1 MIDSA
6 PKDTKVKILL
16 FEREPDTIKI
26 IQNAFANPLYVIEP
40 VMNAFSGM
48 KSIKEFSP
56 DIIVAHFDFPE
67 LPGIDLIKKI
77 DSIGVDIPVILYGD
91 KSDEKILQSFRA
103 GAVDYW
109 TKPLF
114 GKEIKDRID
123 SIHEKSKKNSVA
135 AAPAAAE
142 EPLSENILRER
153 KELQGLLKITSSLNV
168 NGDTKISLNHLTDLA
183 AEIMDCVAASI
194 MLVNERENALE
205 FVVVSGEKRHRLE
218 TIKIPMGTGIAGW
231 VAVHGEPQIVN
242 DAQNDKRFT
251 GDVDKETGFVTKKIL
266 AVPMKLDNEIIG
278 ILEVINTKD
287 DRNFNDNDLRII
299 YDMSDRVATVIAAT
313 RKIEDQQNFFTQT
326 TNIIVKSIEKK
337 DMYAEGHSWKVAEYC
352 HKIGAAIGLSDN
364 EKNDIHFGSL
374 LHDIGK
380 LTLPSHIFNKRELS
394 ERERELI
401 KQHPVQGAKIL
412 EPITL
417 WKAVVPC
424 ALYHHEAWDGSG
436 YPFGRKGDS
445 IPIAARIINITEAFS
460 VMRSASSYKKQM
472 SLKESIL
479 EIMRNAGTQFDPE
492 LVKVFIGV
500 LEKENAQP

>member
-1 MIDSA
+1 MNDSLQQ
-6 PKDTKVKILL
+6 DTKVKILL
-16 FEREPDTIKI
+16 FEREPDTIKVV
-26 IQNAFANPLYVIEP
+26 QNAFANPLYMIEP

-48 KSIKEFSP
+48 KSVKDLKP
-56 DIIVAHFDFPE
+56 DIIVANFDFPE
-67 LPGIDLIKKI
+67 LHGLELVKKI
-77 DSIGVDIPVILYGD
+77 HSLNNGTPVILYGA
-91 KSDEKILQSFRA
+91 KSEDNILQSFRS
-103 GAVDYW
+103 GAADYW

-114 GKEIKDRID
+114 GKEIKERID
-123 SIHEKSKKNSVA
+123 TIFKQMKSNYRGAELPMKNVS
-135 AAPAAAE
+135 
-142 EPLSENILRER
+142 SESYLRER
-153 KELQGLLKITSSLNV
+153 KELQGLLRITSSLNV
-168 NGDTKISLNHLTDLA
+168 SGDTKISLNHLTDLA

-194 MLVNERENALE
+194 MLINERENVLE

-266 AVPMKLDNEIIG
+266 AVPMKLDGEIIG
-278 ILEVINTKD
+278 VLEVINTKD
-287 DRNFNDNDLRII
+287 DRKFSEDDLRII
-299 YDMSDRVATVIAAT
+299 HDMSNRVATVIAAT

-352 HKIGAAIGLSDN
+352 HKVSAALGLSDN
-364 EKNDIHFGSL
+364 EKNDIHFGAL

-436 YPFGRKGDS
+436 YPFGKQGDS
-445 IPIAARIINITEAFS
+445 IPLAARIINLTEAFS

-500 LEKENAQP
+500 LEKENVQA